1 MEESLNTIRRS
12 GLESQLCNEFCNYM
26 TTNQFVVLDVNTPIP
41 EEKIKRYSPE
51 PQKPNR
57 NLPNINENATHKP
70 KPPTADHRNLQSE
83 DPGSSTIKRSTSKG
97 ETELEVNNG
106 IFYEKKVIMDSGLP
120 RISQEDRNIGYIGQ
134 PTSKLAHKKTESH
147 QDTVI
152 TEEMSKGKFTDF
164 EQTQS
169 SVF

>member
-1 MEESLNTIRRS
+1 
-12 GLESQLCNEFCNYM
+12 
-26 TTNQFVVLDVNTPIP
+26 VLDVNTHIP
-41 EEKIKRYSPE
+41 EEKIKRYSLE
-51 PQKPNR
+51 PTKPNG
-57 NLPNINENATHKP
+57 NLPNINENSTHKH
-70 KPPTADHRNLQSE
+70 KPPTADQGNLPSE

-97 ETELEVNNG
+97 ETEPEVNNG

-120 RISQEDRNIGYIGQ
+120 RISQEDRDIGYIGQ
-134 PTSKLAHKKTESH
+134 LTSKLVHKKIESP

-169 SVF
+169 SIF